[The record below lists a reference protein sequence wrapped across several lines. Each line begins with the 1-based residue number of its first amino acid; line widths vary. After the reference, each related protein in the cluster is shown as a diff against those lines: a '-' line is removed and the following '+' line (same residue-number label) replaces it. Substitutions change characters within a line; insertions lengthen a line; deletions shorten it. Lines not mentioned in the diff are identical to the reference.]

1 MQRLFVAAHL
11 PEAYLVRGLL
21 ANAGIEA
28 RVFNEYAQGAMGELP
43 PAVIH
48 PEVWLEDDR
57 DLDRARRVLEGYAQG
72 HAAAGS
78 RTCPGCGEE
87 NPAGFE
93 VCWHCQKP
101 L

>member
-1 MQRLFVAAHL
+1 MQRVYTAAHL

-21 ANAGIEA
+21 ANAGIA
-28 RVFNEYAQGAMGELP
+28 ACVFNEYALGAMGELP

-57 DLDRARRVLEGYAQG
+57 DFALARRVIERYEQDR
-72 HAAAGS
+72 AATGN

-93 VCWHCQKP
+93 VCWHCRKP
-101 L
+101 F